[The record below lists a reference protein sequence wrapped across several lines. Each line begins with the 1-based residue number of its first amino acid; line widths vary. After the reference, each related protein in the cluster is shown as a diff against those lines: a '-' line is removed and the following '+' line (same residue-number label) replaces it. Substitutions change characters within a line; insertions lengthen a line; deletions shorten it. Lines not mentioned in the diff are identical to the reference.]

1 MWCKNCAYVK
11 SFWKGFIAEKST
23 ILLLAIYYIKPNCLN
38 PQDNASDRANRIF
51 GNLDVNCDGEV
62 SEQEFIK
69 GCMLDEDLVETLRGE
84 NDDDDTE

>member
-1 MWCKNCAYVK
+1 M
-11 SFWKGFIAEKST
+11 
-23 ILLLAIYYIKPNCLN
+23 N

-69 GCMLDEDLVETLRGE
+69 GCMQDEDLVETLRGD
-84 NDDDDTE
+84 NDNDTE

>member
-1 MWCKNCAYVK
+1 MTV
-11 SFWKGFIAEKST
+11 
-23 ILLLAIYYIKPNCLN
+23 ILATNGQQLQHWYSCQNLN

-69 GCMLDEDLVETLRGE
+69 GCMQDEDLVETLRGD
-84 NDDDDTE
+84 NDNDTE